1 MSADSGTYF
10 THATDPTSA
19 RGFGYVVT
27 AFHKL
32 VAIFA
37 MSLIS
42 FVVGIFLMRN
52 CLEVLWILT
61 ALIAALVMNIILVW
75 NLAIEQHIRRS
86 VCAAYFSIKQ
96 KFPVS
101 VWFCGTNPIPASRNF
116 IQLNFLRESLDVCF
130 QFLGHNNKKTRAPK
144 VKPASDSRSRN
155 ASRNCV
161 LNFITQS
168 GGFSAATTLQNSFA

>member
-1 MSADSGTYF
+1 MLPNFFALFANSTESTFGFYF
-10 THATDPTSA
+10 KYVFGCVFVSLRAM
-19 RGFGYVVT
+19 GFV
-27 AFHKL
+27 AL
-32 VAIFA
+32 VFGVFA
-37 MSLIS
+37 MGYCAKMFRILATLVSA
-42 FVVGIFLMRN
+42 FVV
-52 CLEVLWILT
+52 
-61 ALIAALVMNIILVW
+61 NIKSFW

-101 VWFCGTNPIPASRNF
+101 VWLCGTNPIPASRNF
-116 IQLNFLRESLDVCF
+116 IQLNFLRESLDICF
-130 QFLGHNNKKTRAPK
+130 QFVGHNNKKTRAPK